1 MRRKAKPMK
10 TTETA
15 ISEAHRRRFDVF
27 MLDAKGERNYIAR
40 GVDASE
46 VCCITFRN
54 PGAEFE
60 TVNEAERAGAG

>member
-1 MRRKAKPMK
+1 
-10 TTETA
+10 
-15 ISEAHRRRFDVF
+15 